1 MSEVKEGIFYKR
13 PSVSVSVTQEKV
25 GTRKKLGIVA
35 KILLAVVGVAGL
47 VSFLS
52 GAVLIVLIALIE
64 SGPADQLSGIEA
76 YDKEALLDTYGS
88 DFDSGLFLFPD
99 NTEDMIAPTYESSL
113 KSGLFDTDGY
123 VILQTSYDDTKY
135 QEEVERISRVEC
147 KVSFKTDSVT
157 QKVKYDEENYSLPAY
172 VAADGFTSVYEYA
185 LLNDAEKEI
194 TYILLCYPRYE
205 ELSQYEKYLKR
216 NPSEYE
222 IEDTLNQFSIY
233 AHTFNDGDSWTV
245 YSDDF

>member
-1 MSEVKEGIFYKR
+1 MNEVKEGIFYKR
-13 PSVSVSVTQEKV
+13 PSISVAITQEKA
-25 GTRKKLGIVA
+25 GTSKKLGAAA
-35 KILLAVVGVAGL
+35 KILLAVIGVAGL
-47 VSFLS
+47 VSFFS
-52 GAVLIVLIALIE
+52 GAIFIGLIALLE

-88 DFDSGLFLFPD
+88 DFDCGLFLFPD
-99 NTEDMIAPTYESSL
+99 STEDMIEPMYDSSL

-123 VILQTSYDDTKY
+123 VILQAAYDDEKY
-135 QEEVERISRVEC
+135 QEEVERLSQVEC
-147 KVSFKTDSVT
+147 TVSFKADSVI
-157 QKVKYDEENYSLPAY
+157 QKVKYDEESYPLPAY

-205 ELSQYEKYLKR
+205 ELIQYEKYLKR
-216 NPSEYE
+216 NPSEYK
-222 IEDTLNQFSIY
+222 IEDTLNEFSIY
-233 AHTFNDGDSWTV
+233 AHTFDDGDSWTV